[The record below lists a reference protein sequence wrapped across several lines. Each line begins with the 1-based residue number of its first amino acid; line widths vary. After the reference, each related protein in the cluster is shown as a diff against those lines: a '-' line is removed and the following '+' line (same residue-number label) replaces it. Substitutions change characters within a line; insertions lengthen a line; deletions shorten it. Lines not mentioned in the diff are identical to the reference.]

1 MSHIVMFSIFIFIS
15 YFWNQH
21 TRKYIIRPLVIKLSC
36 LAVLVFNPN
45 FVPFIDKKL
54 QSLSRVR
61 MGFRPREHYR
71 QLFIIHGQ
79 SQMNIIAWMAHQAT
93 GNSVDTPI
101 GCCKYPRRR
110 FIGPTNISQ
119 HSIILHNSMTAHCC
133 VLGQKSSESN
143 SRSISS

>member
-1 MSHIVMFSIFIFIS
+1 MSHIVMFSIFISNF
-15 YFWNQH
+15 FNQH
-21 TRKYIIRPLVIKLSC
+21 TRKYIIRPMVIKLGC
-36 LAVLVFNPN
+36 LVVLVLDPN
-45 FVPFIDKKL
+45 FVPFLDKKL

-61 MGFRPREHYR
+61 MGFRPRVHYR
-71 QLFIIHGQ
+71 QLFIVHGQ

-101 GCCKYPRRR
+101 RCGKYPCRR

-119 HSIILHNSMTAHCC
+119 HAIILHNSMTAHCC